1 MQNTSIQLAKELA
14 KDYKTAEDVQ
24 AKLRDLFGHTI
35 EQLLEAEMNE
45 HLGYVKH
52 S

>member
-1 MQNTSIQLAKELA
+1 MRNTSLQLAKELA
-14 KDYKTAEDVQ
+14 KECKTADNVQ

-35 EQLLEAEMNE
+35 EQLLEAEMDE
-45 HLGYVKH
+45 HLG